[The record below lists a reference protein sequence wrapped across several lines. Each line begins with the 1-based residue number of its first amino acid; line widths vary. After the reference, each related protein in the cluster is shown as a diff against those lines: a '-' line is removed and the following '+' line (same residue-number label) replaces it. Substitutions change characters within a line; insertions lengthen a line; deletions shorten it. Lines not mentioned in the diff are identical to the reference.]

1 MSRAWESAPEG
12 QAAVATDRIRGSLP
26 RIVLERVTLRA
37 PRITDFEDY
46 AKIVCTERGK
56 YVDGPMSRDQAWLD
70 FNQLIA
76 GWVLRGSG
84 LWTVE
89 RNEDLE
95 TLGFVMLDH
104 EFGDPEPE
112 VGFLFL
118 EEFEGQ
124 GYAFEATRSARNNAF
139 NALSWPTLVSYIH
152 PENTRAI
159 RLAEKLGAVLDETAG
174 HDGCLA
180 YRYPRELP
188 NA

>member
-1 MSRAWESAPEG
+1 MTRAWENAPEG
-12 QAAVATDRIRGSLP
+12 QAAVATDRIRGALP
-26 RIVLERVTLRA
+26 RIILDRVTLRA

-56 YVDGPMSRDQAWLD
+56 FVDGPMDRDQAWLD

-76 GWVLRGSG
+76 GWVLRGAG

-89 RNEDLE
+89 RNSDFV

-118 EEFEGQ
+118 EEYEGE
-124 GYAFEATRSARNNAF
+124 GYAYEAARSARNNAF

-152 PENTRAI
+152 PDNTRAI
-159 RLAEKLGAVLDETAG
+159 RLAEKLGAVRDEAADFSGRIT
-174 HDGCLA
+174 
-180 YRYPRELP
+180 YRYSPDIP
-188 NA
+188 A